1 MAKPLIL
8 ISFIATACCLAVDAK
23 PVKLSGRHA
32 RHVNKAPTTYIAPAE
47 QNMFEAPLDQMDAG
61 GSAADTGAD
70 SSSSSESSQEGD
82 VSAEGADGADY
93 TGDNPEPM
101 GNRHNNRA
109 HGGKLPIFGSPNGA
123 NPDMEPLQ
131 KASTSSSGVGIAF
144 AVLALIGAAVG
155 VSVYVIKRNR
165 LSIPFIKMTN

>member
-1 MAKPLIL
+1 MCSNGKLFCILAALI
-8 ISFIATACCLAVDAK
+8 ACCLAVDAK

-61 GSAADTGAD
+61 GSAADI
-70 SSSSSESSQEGD
+70 SSSSESSQEGD

-93 TGDNPEPM
+93 TADNPEPM

-109 HGGKLPIFGSPNGA
+109 HGGKLPIFGSPNNGA
-123 NPDMEPLQ
+123 NPGMEPLQ
-131 KASTSSSGVGIAF
+131 KASTSSSSVGIAF